1 MYGIAAGS
9 EATLPPS
16 PQKLGNAWLATPE
29 SGSVASAVTVKP
41 PEAPSRTNTVVPV
54 ADAFVNE
61 PNESEGAVGGLVSS
75 TVTASSLPGAA
86 SVFPATSRARV

>member
-41 PEAPSRTNTVVPV
+41 PEAPSRTYTVVPV

-86 SVFPATSRARV
+86 SVLPATSPARV